1 MQHQIFSM
9 FVMAAV
15 ANHVSRVVQQS
26 ACFEKHASL
35 RGQTVHGLQLVK
47 KLKAQFANMFR
58 MLLIVFKPARKAARS
73 HKQLASGA
81 IITMRFFAGKSL
93 VRDFLEKAFAE
104 ADSRDRKEPQIQIA
118 PQREKR
124 DGGDAHDVGAV
135 AAHPVGLH
143 ALTHVAL
150 EDVRQTF
157 AQERKLDGLEA
168 MLTRT
173 RGDFG

>member
-1 MQHQIFSM
+1 M
-9 FVMAAV
+9 
-15 ANHVSRVVQQS
+15 
-26 ACFEKHASL
+26 
-35 RGQTVHGLQLVK
+35 HGLQLVK

-81 IITMRFFAGKSL
+81 IITMRFLAGKSL
-93 VRDFLEKAFAE
+93 VRDFLEKAFAD

-143 ALTHVAL
+143 ALTRVAL
-150 EDVRQTF
+150 ENVRQTF

-168 MLTRT
+168 VFTRT